1 MRISWTCM
9 YIWQCVCM
17 FIRSCLLICMLIP
30 AAKLRRVTDAHQA
43 PSQSSCSIT
52 RLGANLVLAMCCRYQ
67 EAIRLHPGCPAEVRL
82 GLAACYFRLGQL
94 ERAKKAYER
103 VVQLSPTC
111 AEALYGLAVL
121 RFSSS
126 QGESAKAVSDQP
138 CFQQAALYI
147 QHVAGPDIAWGQRM
161 GAHTW
166 ELTTADTCWVLCP
179 WAIPFSWLSYT
190 LDADFSCIIVL
201 A

>member
-1 MRISWTCM
+1 MNIAARLALANLLFVQGNHASALERQVRQACM
-9 YIWQCVCM
+9 HSVHIYLHGHACVECVCQ
-17 FIRSCLLICMLIP
+17 CLGICICFPQSNIP
-30 AAKLRRVTDAHQA
+30 TATCKAATHQTQA
-43 PSQSSCSIT
+43 FTSLQLTSFLPSQKILQHHGTC
-52 RLGANLVLAMCCRYQ
+52 GQPVLLQICRYQ

-126 QGESAKAVSDQP
+126 QGESAKAVSTRP
-138 CFQQAALYI
+138 CFCPATCSP
-147 QHVAGPDIAWGQRM
+147 V
-161 GAHTW
+161 HT
-166 ELTTADTCWVLCP
+166 TCCKH
-179 WAIPFSWLSYT
+179 
-190 LDADFSCIIVL
+190 
-201 A
+201 

>member
-1 MRISWTCM
+1 MNIAARLALANLLFVQGNHASALERQVAWACM
-9 YIWQCVCM
+9 C
-17 FIRSCLLICMLIP
+17 ICMDFHVYWQLI
-30 AAKLRRVTDAHQA
+30 AH
-43 PSQSSCSIT
+43 PSLQSCNVLLMCSKPQSSCSIT
-52 RLGANLVLAMCCRYQ
+52 RLGANLVFDMCCRYQ

-126 QGESAKAVSDQP
+126 QGESAKAVSGQP
-138 CFQQAALYI
+138 CFQQAYN
-147 QHVAGPDIAWGQRM
+147 M
-161 GAHTW
+161 
-166 ELTTADTCWVLCP
+166 
-179 WAIPFSWLSYT
+179 
-190 LDADFSCIIVL
+190 
-201 A
+201 